1 MAGDPATG
9 GDGAA
14 HPASGGKGSRSSTR
28 HRQFRDRAKNRV
40 DDLQEM
46 FSGLQSARKESRS
59 ADAAVLEE
67 QVHQMLREWR
77 AELSAPSPA
86 SSLQASTPNPR
97 PPHFPPFLC
106 GRLVLTGRRG
116 AAQNSQG
123 NNREASDPPSETLR
137 LLQLAV
143 ADEEDDATSR
153 LTVPRSPLQVP
164 AFHQNQGQGHG
175 QEAQMPNLNQ
185 QCEVVAGGAAPSQ
198 QLLDQGVQGDCGE
211 VAAIANAMFNE
222 QVLFTFKMTE
232 LETVLFCCLIV

>member
-86 SSLQASTPNPR
+86 SSLQASTTNPS
-97 PPHFPPFLC
+97 PPHFPFPV
-106 GRLVLTGRRG
+106 R
-116 AAQNSQG
+116 
-123 NNREASDPPSETLR
+123 
-137 LLQLAV
+137 
-143 ADEEDDATSR
+143 
-153 LTVPRSPLQVP
+153 
-164 AFHQNQGQGHG
+164 
-175 QEAQMPNLNQ
+175 
-185 QCEVVAGGAAPSQ
+185 
-198 QLLDQGVQGDCGE
+198 
-211 VAAIANAMFNE
+211 
-222 QVLFTFKMTE
+222 
-232 LETVLFCCLIV
+232 